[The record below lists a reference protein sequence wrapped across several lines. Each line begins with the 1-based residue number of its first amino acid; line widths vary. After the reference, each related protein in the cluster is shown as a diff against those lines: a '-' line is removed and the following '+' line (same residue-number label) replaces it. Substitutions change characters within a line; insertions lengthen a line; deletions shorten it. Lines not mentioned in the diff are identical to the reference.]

1 MNSLTLEPAI
11 NEVNHRVM
19 FNNRIIGYFIMDL
32 DGYYYFDYDADTNG
46 LWTSHSLRMVA
57 DLLEEINKPHE
68 DKINEYFKNTNI

>member
-32 DGYYYFDYDADTNG
+32 DGYYYFDYDTDTNG

-57 DLLEEINKPHE
+57 DLLEEINKPHD
-68 DKINEYFKNTNI
+68 DKINEYFKQQNI